1 MSEWHIITATRAL
14 TGKPF
19 VILWLRLAAT
29 AGAGATIR
37 DLIKHTQ
44 ILPVIPWSSIP
55 NLLTFFKG
63 GISKVFSFPFK
74 TRDRNQ
80 LPLALSF
87 ISPPSL
93 LSSVDSSVRDTPET
107 AFISYNCLAIGG
119 HTILLRCIFTPF
131 YLPSFLRW
139 RLHYFLT
146 SFPGDGLVFQSGT
159 ACCLFRV
166 CCGQWR

>member
-1 MSEWHIITATRAL
+1 MNSQNSQAGYCMNIKISCRNDTS
-14 TGKPF
+14 
-19 VILWLRLAAT
+19 LRQHVHSLESHLSFA
-29 AGAGATIR
+29 IR

-131 YLPSFLRW
+131 YLPSFLR
-139 RLHYFLT
+139 
-146 SFPGDGLVFQSGT
+146 
-159 ACCLFRV
+159 
-166 CCGQWR
+166 